1 MAVATQVAVSTYL
14 TTLYHPDC
22 DYVDG
27 VLEERNVGEK
37 DHSKLQ
43 MAIAAYLYARRK
55 ELGIQ
60 VFPEQRIQVTP
71 SLFRVPDICVTVVE
85 PEEQVLTNPPFL
97 CVEILSP
104 EDRASRILKKVNDY
118 LRIGVKFVWTIDPE
132 SHDAIVYHQQ
142 GTSPAKD
149 GLLWTA
155 DPDVQVRIA
164 DLP

>member
-1 MAVATQVAVSTYL
+1 MAVATQVSVSTYL

-60 VFPEQRIQVTP
+60 VFPEQRIQITP
-71 SLFRVPDICVTVVE
+71 SLVRVPDICVTVVE
-85 PEEQVLTNPPFL
+85 PEEPVFTNPPFL

-118 LRIGVKFVWTIDPE
+118 LRIGVKFVWTIDPK
-132 SHDAIVYHQQ
+132 SHEAIVYHQQ